1 MPMNDKRHFDV
12 LIIGAGVS
20 GSAIA
25 RELARTDLK
34 VVVLE
39 KESDVCE
46 GTSKAN
52 SGIIHA
58 GFDAKPGTLK
68 ARLNVEGSQRMS
80 ALAEEL
86 HFDYR
91 NNGSLVLCFESEQLP
106 ALEALKKQGEIN
118 GVKGLTILSREEV
131 LEKEPYVNPEVQSA
145 LYAPSGAIVCPFGLN
160 VALAENA
167 ADNGVRFYF
176 DTPVFSIEKKED
188 GFLVNGELTCRI
200 LVNAAGV
207 HADEIHNLICEDRMQ
222 IRPRKGEY
230 FLLDQSAGNLCD
242 STLFQLPTAKGKGV
256 LVTPTVHGNL
266 LVGPTADFV
275 EDKEEEGT
283 TADGLSKV
291 RNTALKTMTSIP
303 FGEVITS
310 FAGLRAVG
318 ETGDFM
324 IEESLP
330 GFIDVGGI
338 ESPGLSSAP
347 AVGVMVAEM
356 IREKLSPGE
365 NPAFNPIRKGFVH
378 SQTLS
383 PEEWNELIENDPE
396 YGKIICRCETIT
408 AGQIRDACRRSVPAR
423 TLDGVKR
430 RVRAGM
436 GRCQGGFCSVKVMEI
451 LCEETGLSMEE
462 ISKSGKG
469 SEFITSLVKEE
480 AFYD

>member
-1 MPMNDKRHFDV
+1 
-12 LIIGAGVS
+12 
-20 GSAIA
+20 
-25 RELARTDLK
+25 
-34 VVVLE
+34 
-39 KESDVCE
+39 
-46 GTSKAN
+46 
-52 SGIIHA
+52 
-58 GFDAKPGTLK
+58 
-68 ARLNVEGSQRMS
+68 
-80 ALAEEL
+80 
-86 HFDYR
+86 
-91 NNGSLVLCFESEQLP
+91 
-106 ALEALKKQGEIN
+106 
-118 GVKGLTILSREEV
+118 
-131 LEKEPYVNPEVQSA
+131 
-145 LYAPSGAIVCPFGLN
+145 
-160 VALAENA
+160 
-167 ADNGVRFYF
+167 
-176 DTPVFSIEKKED
+176 
-188 GFLVNGELTCRI
+188 
-200 LVNAAGV
+200 
-207 HADEIHNLICEDRMQ
+207 
-222 IRPRKGEY
+222 
-230 FLLDQSAGNLCD
+230 
-242 STLFQLPTAKGKGV
+242 
-256 LVTPTVHGNL
+256 
-266 LVGPTADFV
+266 
-275 EDKEEEGT
+275 
-283 TADGLSKV
+283 
-291 RNTALKTMTSIP
+291 
-303 FGEVITS
+303 
-310 FAGLRAVG
+310 
-318 ETGDFM
+318 M